1 MTHPIERITQT
12 DPNYPAQLR
21 GYLKTEAPEI
31 IWARGN
37 VALLT
42 DQDTRPDKIGSVPR
56 IPTCREIQSNL
67 NGDLW
72 ALFCSGK
79 CPAQIILKAHE
90 LAQQFRESG
99 VPTIGGYH
107 SPVERECLR
116 VLLRGSQPIILC
128 PARSIE
134 NMRPRPEWKGALAEG
149 RLLILSIFDSKHRR
163 STAALASQRN
173 AFVAALADKIC
184 IAHASEG
191 GKTLQFAHQVL
202 EWGKPLFTFDTPAN
216 KSLFQCGAQPIESPC
231 L

>member
-1 MTHPIERITQT
+1 MTHSIERITQR
-12 DPNYPAQLR
+12 DPNYPAQLK
-21 GYLKTEAPEI
+21 GYLEAEAPET

-37 VALLT
+37 IALLT
-42 DQDTRPDKIGSVPR
+42 DRDTR
-56 IPTCREIQSNL
+56 L
-67 NGDLW
+67 NEFLW
-72 ALFCSGK
+72 ALFCSSR

-90 LAQQFRESG
+90 LAQQFRELG

-107 SPVERECLR
+107 SPVEKECLR

-134 NMRPRPEWKGALAEG
+134 NIRLSSAWKGALAEG

-173 AFVAALADKIC
+173 AFVATLADKIC

-191 GKTLQFAHQVL
+191 SKTLQFAQQIS

-216 KSLFQCGAQPIESPC
+216 RPLFQCGAQRIEDFC
-231 L
+231 I

>member
-1 MTHPIERITQT
+1 MTHPIERITQR
-12 DPNYPAQLR
+12 DPNYPRQLQ
-21 GYLKTEAPEI
+21 GYLKTDTPET

-42 DQDTRPDKIGSVPR
+42 D
-56 IPTCREIQSNL
+56 REARL

-72 ALFCSGK
+72 ALFCSSR

-90 LAQQFRESG
+90 LAQQFRASG

-107 SPVERECLR
+107 SPVEKECLR

-134 NMRPRPEWKGALAEG
+134 NMRLSPAWKGALAEG
-149 RLLILSIFDSKHRR
+149 RLLLLSTFDSNHRR
-163 STAALASQRN
+163 STAALAGQRN

-191 GKTLQFAHQVL
+191 SKTLQFAQQVS
-202 EWGKPLFTFDTPAN
+202 EWGKPLSTFDTPAN
-216 KSLFQCGAQPIESPC
+216 RSLFQCGAQRIEDFC
-231 L
+231 N

>member
-12 DPNYPAQLR
+12 HPNYPGQLK
-21 GYLKTEAPEI
+21 GYLKTDAPET
-31 IWARGN
+31 IWTQGN
-37 VALLT
+37 TALLA
-42 DQDTRPDKIGSVPR
+42 D
-56 IPTCREIQSNL
+56 REIHL

-72 ALFCSGK
+72 ALFCSSR
-79 CPAQIILKAHE
+79 CPGQIILKSHE

-99 VPTIGGYH
+99 TPTIGGYH
-107 SPVERECLR
+107 SPVEKECLR

-134 NMRPRPEWKGALAEG
+134 NMRISPAWKGALAEG
-149 RLLILSIFDSKHRR
+149 RLLLLSTFDSKHRR

-191 GKTLQFAHQVL
+191 SKTLQFAQQVS
-202 EWGKPLFTFDTPAN
+202 EWGKPLLPLMYRQTDRFFN
-216 KSLFQCGAQPIESPC
+216 VEHSG
-231 L
+231 

>member
-1 MTHPIERITQT
+1 MTHSIERITQR

-21 GYLKTEAPEI
+21 GYLKTEAPET

-42 DQDTRPDKIGSVPR
+42 D
-56 IPTCREIQSNL
+56 REARL

-72 ALFCSGK
+72 ALFCSSR

-99 VPTIGGYH
+99 VPAIGGYH
-107 SPVERECLR
+107 SPVEKECLR

-134 NMRPRPEWKGALAEG
+134 NMRLSPAWKGALAEG
-149 RLLILSIFDSKHRR
+149 RLLLLSIFDSKHRR
-163 STAALASQRN
+163 STAALAGQRN

-184 IAHASEG
+184 IAHASESS
-191 GKTLQFAHQVL
+191 KTLQFAQQVS

-216 KSLFQCGAQPIESPC
+216 RSLFQCGAQRIEDFC
-231 L
+231 N

>member
-1 MTHPIERITQT
+1 MTHPIERITQR
-12 DPNYPAQLR
+12 DPNYPRQLQ
-21 GYLKTEAPEI
+21 GYLETEAPET

-42 DQDTRPDKIGSVPR
+42 DREARPDKIG
-56 IPTCREIQSNL
+56 IQSNL

-72 ALFCSGK
+72 ALFCSSR
-79 CPAQIILKAHE
+79 CPAQIILRAHE
-90 LAQQFRESG
+90 LAQQFRELG

-107 SPVERECLR
+107 SPVEKECLR

-134 NMRPRPEWKGALAEG
+134 NMRLNPAWKGALAEG
-149 RLLILSIFDSKHRR
+149 RLLLLSIFDSKHRR
-163 STAALASQRN
+163 STAALAGQRN

-191 GKTLQFAHQVL
+191 SKTLQFAQQVS

-216 KSLFQCGAQPIESPC
+216 RLLFQCGAQRIEDFC
-231 L
+231 N

>member
-1 MTHPIERITQT
+1 MTHPIERITQR
-12 DPNYPAQLR
+12 DSNYPAQLR
-21 GYLKTEAPEI
+21 GYLKTEAPET

-42 DQDTRPDKIGSVPR
+42 D
-56 IPTCREIQSNL
+56 REARL

-72 ALFCSGK
+72 ALFCSSR

-90 LAQQFRESG
+90 LAQQFRELG
-99 VPTIGGYH
+99 VPTIRGYH
-107 SPVERECLR
+107 SPVEKECLR

-134 NMRPRPEWKGALAEG
+134 NMRLSSAWKGALAEG
-149 RLLILSIFDSKHRR
+149 RLLLLSIFDSKHRR
-163 STAALASQRN
+163 STAALAGQRN

-191 GKTLQFAHQVL
+191 SKTLQFAQQVS
-202 EWGKPLFTFDTPAN
+202 EWGKPLFTFDTPVN
-216 KSLFQCGAQPIESPC
+216 RSLFQCGAQRIEDFVSEI
-231 L
+231 

>member
-1 MTHPIERITQT
+1 MTHPIERITQR
-12 DPNYPAQLR
+12 DPNYPRQLR
-21 GYLKTEAPEI
+21 GYLKTEAPET

-42 DQDTRPDKIGSVPR
+42 D
-56 IPTCREIQSNL
+56 REARL

-72 ALFCSGK
+72 ALFCSSR
-79 CPAQIILKAHE
+79 CPAQIILRAHE
-90 LAQQFRESG
+90 LAQQFRASG

-107 SPVERECLR
+107 SPVEKECLR

-134 NMRPRPEWKGALAEG
+134 NMRLSPVWKGALAEG
-149 RLLILSIFDSKHRR
+149 RLLLLSIFDSKHRR
-163 STAALASQRN
+163 STAALANQRN

-191 GKTLQFAHQVL
+191 SKTLQFAQQVS

-216 KSLFQCGAQPIESPC
+216 KSLFQCGAQRIEDFC
-231 L
+231 N

>member
-1 MTHPIERITQT
+1 MTHPIERITQR
-12 DPNYPAQLR
+12 DPNYPRQLR
-21 GYLKTEAPEI
+21 GYLKTEVPET

-42 DQDTRPDKIGSVPR
+42 D
-56 IPTCREIQSNL
+56 REARL

-72 ALFCSGK
+72 ALFCSSR
-79 CPAQIILKAHE
+79 CPAQIILKAHK
-90 LAQQFRESG
+90 LAQQFRASG

-107 SPVERECLR
+107 SPVEKECLR

-134 NMRPRPEWKGALAEG
+134 NMRLSPAWKGALAEG
-149 RLLILSIFDSKHRR
+149 RLLLLSTFDSNHRR
-163 STAALASQRN
+163 STAALAGQRN

-191 GKTLQFAHQVL
+191 SKTLQFAQQVS

-216 KSLFQCGAQPIESPC
+216 RSLFQCGTQRIEDFVSEI
-231 L
+231 

>member
-1 MTHPIERITQT
+1 MTHPIERITQR
-12 DPNYPAQLR
+12 DPNYPRQLQ
-21 GYLKTEAPEI
+21 GYLETEAPES

-42 DQDTRPDKIGSVPR
+42 D
-56 IPTCREIQSNL
+56 REARL
-67 NGDLW
+67 NRGLW
-72 ALFCSGK
+72 ALFCSSR

-90 LAQQFRESG
+90 LAQQFRASG

-107 SPVERECLR
+107 SPVEKECLR

-134 NMRPRPEWKGALAEG
+134 NMRLNPAWKGALAEG
-149 RLLILSIFDSKHRR
+149 RLLVLSIFDSKHRR
-163 STAALASQRN
+163 STAALAGQRN

-191 GKTLQFAHQVL
+191 SKTLQFAQQVS
-202 EWGKPLFTFDTPAN
+202 EWGKPLFTFDTLAN
-216 KSLFQCGAQPIESPC
+216 RSLFQCGAQRIEDFC
-231 L
+231 A

>member
-1 MTHPIERITQT
+1 MTHSIERITQI
-12 DPNYPAQLR
+12 DLNYPAQLK
-21 GYLKTEAPEI
+21 GYLNAEAPET
-31 IWARGN
+31 IWALGN
-37 VALLT
+37 IALLT
-42 DQDTRPDKIGSVPR
+42 DRGA
-56 IPTCREIQSNL
+56 NL
-67 NGDLW
+67 NRDIW
-72 ALFCSGK
+72 ALFCSSR

-90 LAQQFRESG
+90 LAQQFRELG

-107 SPVERECLR
+107 SPVEKECLR

-134 NMRPRPEWKGALAEG
+134 NMRLSPAWKGALAEG

-163 STAALASQRN
+163 STAALANQRN

-191 GKTLQFAHQVL
+191 SKTLQFAQQVS

-216 KSLFQCGAQPIESPC
+216 RSLFQCGAQRIEDFC
-231 L
+231 N

>member
-1 MTHPIERITQT
+1 MTHPIERITQR
-12 DPNYPAQLR
+12 DPNYPRQLR
-21 GYLKTEAPEI
+21 GYLKTEAPET

-42 DQDTRPDKIGSVPR
+42 D
-56 IPTCREIQSNL
+56 REARL

-72 ALFCSGK
+72 ALFCSSR

-107 SPVERECLR
+107 SPVEKECLR

-134 NMRPRPEWKGALAEG
+134 NMRLSPAWKGALAEG
-149 RLLILSIFDSKHRR
+149 RLLLLSTFDSNHRR
-163 STAALASQRN
+163 STAALAGQRN

-191 GKTLQFAHQVL
+191 SKTLQFAQQVS

-216 KSLFQCGAQPIESPC
+216 RSLFQCGAQRIEDFVSEI
-231 L
+231 

>member
-1 MTHPIERITQT
+1 MTHPIERITQR

-21 GYLKTEAPEI
+21 RYLKAEAPET

-37 VALLT
+37 TALLI
-42 DQDTRPDKIGSVPR
+42 DRDTG
-56 IPTCREIQSNL
+56 L

-72 ALFCSGK
+72 ALFCSSR

-90 LAQQFRESG
+90 LAQQFRELG

-107 SPVERECLR
+107 SPVEKECLR

-128 PARSIE
+128 PARSVE
-134 NMRPRPEWKGALAEG
+134 NMRLSPTWKGALAEG
-149 RLLILSIFDSKHRR
+149 RLLILSAFDSKHRR
-163 STAALASQRN
+163 STAALANQRN

-191 GKTLQFAHQVL
+191 SKTLQFAQQVS

-216 KSLFQCGAQPIESPC
+216 RLLFQCGAQRIEDFC
-231 L
+231 T

>member
-12 DPNYPAQLR
+12 LEA
-21 GYLKTEAPEI
+21 EAPET
-31 IWARGN
+31 IWVRGN
-37 VALLT
+37 TALLT
-42 DQDTRPDKIGSVPR
+42 DRDTR
-56 IPTCREIQSNL
+56 L
-67 NGDLW
+67 NGNLW
-72 ALFCSGK
+72 ALFCSSR

-90 LAQQFRESG
+90 LAQQFRELG

-107 SPVERECLR
+107 SPVEKECLR

-134 NMRPRPEWKGALAEG
+134 NMRLSPAWKGALAEG
-149 RLLILSIFDSKHRR
+149 RPLILSIFDSKHRR

-191 GKTLQFAHQVL
+191 SKTLQFAQQVS
-202 EWGKPLFTFDTPAN
+202 EWGKPLFTFDVPAN
-216 KSLFQCGAQPIESPC
+216 RLLFQCGAQRIEDFC
-231 L
+231 N